1 MQFGVVVVI
10 VVFLKKLHI
19 FYKRMVLGAF
29 QENVYLNM
37 PSFYK
42 NTLFFFFFKL

>member
-19 FYKRMVLGAF
+19 FYKRTVLGAF

-42 NTLFFFFFKL
+42 NTLFFFLF